1 MGQKRHYGAVPSGAR
16 TAAEREPSDA
26 LVLVFWAVVVGGVWQ
41 VLALVTARCDHK
53 RLSIALHRPD
63 VQEVRPAK
71 PAAHRLHELGAAPD
85 GEERGRATDPAERAS
100 NSLDASV
107 WHSELPITTLAP
119 PAAQTL
125 VCCLRRERA
134 VRAGGQCERASS
146 ACGQNLCGQFASE
159 QRAAEVRAAR
169 GILTDAL

>member
-16 TAAEREPSDA
+16 TAAERGPSDA
-26 LVLVFWAVVVGGVWQ
+26 SVLVFWAVVVGGVRQ

-71 PAAHRLHELGAAPD
+71 PAAHRLHELGVAPD

-119 PAAQTL
+119 PAANTRL
-125 VCCLRRERA
+125 LLTARASCASGRA
-134 VRAGGQCERASS
+134 VRASEQCVRAEFVRAVCERAEGSRGASS
-146 ACGQNLCGQFASE
+146 P
-159 QRAAEVRAAR
+159 RY
-169 GILTDAL
+169 TY